1 MKPRLY
7 VVAAILGLSTLTPA
21 FAQYSYQTTTVDP
34 LSTSSTTTTTVQES
48 VPVGVPS
55 APVIVT
61 PAPSSQTTII
71 EDRRRRHH
79 LMRLGLP
86 GLFHV
91 NVL

>member
-1 MKPRLY
+1 MKPQLY
-7 VVAAILGLSTLTPA
+7 IVAAVLGLSTLTPA
-21 FAQYSYQTTTVDP
+21 FAQYSYQTTTIDP

-48 VPVGVPS
+48 VPVGIQTTP
-55 APVIVT
+55 IFVT
-61 PAPSSQTTII
+61 PAASTQTTII
-71 EDRRRRHH
+71 EEKRRRHH